1 MDLQNFPR
9 ATHMTNKWPQSNK
22 LFSLRN
28 ETSCT
33 KITRGFPFL
42 GCKKQSLHF
51 SLCGQLL
58 CIICFEAKLSPLE
71 QFVVYPLTTFFG
83 RSSNFQTS
91 VLMFN
96 HNCLTWFRFGTQQYK
111 VDSLKSHKILV
122 QFQSMVHGVHH
133 DDFNRKPESKYEL
146 KPCSY
151 LGTTKLK
158 FWCLKTLIKL
168 RKLKFW
174 CPKTITWLKNSY
186 RDSGLRL
193 KVHQDLVRL

>member
-83 RSSNFQTS
+83 RSSNFSFDVQS
-91 VLMFN
+91 QL
-96 HNCLTWFRFGTQQYK
+96 LDLISFRDAHFTVDVWAIVCATNWMHKWNMLARSFPLLQGWQSK
-111 VDSLKSHKILV
+111 VA
-122 QFQSMVHGVHH
+122 
-133 DDFNRKPESKYEL
+133 
-146 KPCSY
+146 
-151 LGTTKLK
+151 
-158 FWCLKTLIKL
+158 
-168 RKLKFW
+168 
-174 CPKTITWLKNSY
+174 
-186 RDSGLRL
+186 
-193 KVHQDLVRL
+193 QDLGPVSKHGARRAPWWFQP